1 MLCFYLLITPCLQWC
16 LMSPSLLCSDAA
28 CAGQARA
35 AQSQAS
41 PHPAPSHLFH
51 SVWSCAL
58 GSENYDKSWSLLH
71 CSAKFLHRV
80 AFWVQGDGDVFMN
93 HGCLFTQRDPYD
105 CCRSLCKRLIES
117 SAFVC
122 VSCVLYLSNNANGN
136 EYQNCDFGEG
146 GHREDCFGR
155 KIPERWVPWPHCT
168 PGHNCGILRIKVLRL
183 EQLCFWQTNFFVLS
197 CRTLDIDGREVKL
210 GVWDTAGSERY
221 DTITRMYYR

>member
-1 MLCFYLLITPCLQWC
+1 MSDISLSALLRCCLCWP
-16 LMSPSLLCSDAA
+16 
-28 CAGQARA
+28 GQSCPVPG
-35 AQSQAS
+35 Q
-41 PHPAPSHLFH
+41 PAPSTQS
-51 SVWSCAL
+51 SVSL
-58 GSENYDKSWSLLH
+58 GLIMRTWQWKLWQILIIATLLSQVSSYESFL
-71 CSAKFLHRV
+71 SAG
-80 AFWVQGDGDVFMN
+80 WYGDVFMN

-105 CCRSLCKRLIES
+105 CCRALGKRLIES

-146 GHREDCFGR
+146 GHWEDCFGR